1 MDMPQ
6 ALVHQRL
13 HPTRLV
19 LTLLAFIALSLAST
33 LSHASGHWT
42 KKSFAIQ
49 GSWSIVERNGS
60 HVLTLDENFKTR
72 SAPDLKIFLSRAP
85 LSSLRGSNATSQS
98 ILISPLQSNRG
109 AQEYVLPSGIDIT
122 QFQSLIIHCEAYSK
136 LWGGASL

>member
-1 MDMPQ
+1 MQRQHVSTRQSLQMMRLFL
-6 ALVHQRL
+6 ALM
-13 HPTRLV
+13 V
-19 LTLLAFIALSLAST
+19 LAALSMTAN

-85 LSSLRGSNATSQS
+85 LSSLKGSNATNQS
-98 ILISPLQSNRG
+98 ILVSALQSNRG
-109 AQEYVLPSGIDIT
+109 AQEYVLPAGIDIS

-136 LWGGASL
+136 LWGGAAL